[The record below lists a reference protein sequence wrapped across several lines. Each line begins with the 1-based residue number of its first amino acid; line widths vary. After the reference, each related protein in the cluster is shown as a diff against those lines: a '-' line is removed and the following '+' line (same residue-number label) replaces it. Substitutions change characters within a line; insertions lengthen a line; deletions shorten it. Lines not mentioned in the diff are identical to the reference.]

1 MGLDKIRR
9 FSKSFSRTVAINQLL
24 MLFTKQ
30 MLVLFDLMSSGSVL
44 VMRSVRLFVICC
56 VDYDGNCH

>member
-1 MGLDKIRR
+1 
-9 FSKSFSRTVAINQLL
+9 

-56 VDYDGNCH
+56 VDYDGNCHWGCEERSEDIENFVWSW